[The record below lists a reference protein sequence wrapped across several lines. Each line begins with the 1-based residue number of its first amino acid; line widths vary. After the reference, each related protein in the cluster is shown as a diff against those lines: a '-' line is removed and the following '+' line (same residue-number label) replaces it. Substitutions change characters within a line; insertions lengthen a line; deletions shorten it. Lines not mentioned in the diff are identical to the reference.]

1 MTARRL
7 LTHGFAA
14 LLVIWTLVPIYWL
27 FTMSMMFKTE
37 LLAIP
42 THLYP
47 HEPTVS
53 NYTRL
58 FGGTAIGPG
67 GAELPVIGQAP
78 IIQNGLRNS
87 LLVAIVVTAI
97 TMLVSLPV
105 AYALGRLQFRGRT
118 PMLFAII
125 TTRSYPPIAIILP
138 FVLLYSQVGLQGT
151 VRGLVIVYLTLTIP
165 MVIWVMTSFFSSL
178 PRTVEAAAR
187 VDGNTRW
194 QAFYR
199 VILPMSWPGIAV
211 ATAISFMVC
220 WNEFV
225 FSQVLAAGSPA
236 QTLPPAISTF
246 FFQISQ
252 PTEMAAVSIIS
263 IVPPAILAYLF
274 QRRIRSLNL
283 VDPL

>member
-225 FSQVLAAGSPA
+225 FSQFLAAGSPA